1 MWEQFLT
8 VVDFIPQTTGKMITK
23 IPEGQI
29 CQAFDPRMIM
39 TNEVIAGHE
48 ADSQPNTSCIAP
60 AYVYVEGKHGKKFL
74 CDTHYYYEIYMNR
87 QCYSAPNHSV
97 LEIGQ
102 YIINE
107 TERVKETF
115 AKNITSTETL
125 GKFCSI
131 KSSRGRTTNTTN
143 NCISEA
149 FIKATDKNGNSV
161 FFCNFHFRKIYYRY
175 SSNGSNYEDFY
186 DILDE
191 RYRMNTTIIEE
202 SLSLKI
208 M

>member
-1 MWEQFLT
+1 MK
-8 VVDFIPQTTGKMITK
+8 IN
-23 IPEGQI
+23 IPENQT
-29 CQAFDPRMIM
+29 CQAFDPMMIM
-39 TNEVIAGHE
+39 PEKTAHITKFLKKP
-48 ADSQPNTSCIAP
+48 STSCVAP
-60 AYVYVEGKHGKKFL
+60 AYVYIEGTHGNKFL
-74 CDTHYYYEIYMNR
+74 CDYHYHYEKFNGNYLDYDKNGLIDKR
-87 QCYSAPNHSV
+87 EIV
-97 LEIGQ
+97 LVDER
-102 YIINE
+102 
-107 TERVKETF
+107 ERVKETF